1 MQYTN
6 LLIEEKRKLLTLVN
20 KKFVKLDFSKVT
32 SVLDNNMLEPRWM
45 DVYILIYKC
54 NLPPDIIAYNIL
66 LSKLSTPI
74 LRFYF
79 KSEDKRYV
87 ANINEFM
94 LSRYVWYLIT
104 NDKTEYSIET
114 QFIPKKEYIK
124 EILKFN
130 RFFDSGMYLKHIDE
144 NEFQLMP
151 TKYRFDNI
159 GDAVVLYNK
168 CLDAYDIFRSLK
180 LKHDDFIM
188 NIDLAMEYGKDK
200 RMIATL
206 SNILS
211 YFDFNFMF
219 KDDYIT
225 LKGTN
230 FKITNEAEAD
240 RFQVKL
246 VDCYQFFRNVV
257 NTENKKDIVSEIYNR
272 RLDPVIRKQFEENV
286 QDYFKVIGN
295 QELIDWIITI
305 SKESKYTLNI
315 TFDDQ
320 GVFYIDGEIITSPL
334 DAKEFYIDYMDKKKE
349 KLAMAI
355 YKNNILTKI
364 KNAWNRFKAKFAKI

>member
-159 GDAVVLYNK
+159 DNAVVLYNK

-219 KDDYIT
+219 KDNYIT

-257 NTENKKDIVSEIYNR
+257 NTENNSITWTIPELKSGETATVQYKLKLKQNFDSNIVDKILNTNE
-272 RLDPVIRKQFEENV
+272 
-286 QDYFKVIGN
+286 KVD
-295 QELIDWIITI
+295 L
-305 SKESKYTLNI
+305 KYTDFN
-315 TFDDQ
+315 DAE
-320 GVFYIDGEIITSPL
+320 VSKTSDVSIGFPTVSDVSFSL
-334 DAKEFYIDYMDKKKE
+334 STTLSVSSLSLTSFCPS
-349 KLAMAI
+349 KL
-355 YKNNILTKI
+355 L
-364 KNAWNRFKAKFAKI
+364 F